1 MVAALQR
8 IAAETIDIEA
18 GTADNQDMQ
27 LPLRLIHQPF
37 QIISPGTVFVYLVKD
52 EPSRSRQFPAQDGF
66 TVSGHIPVE
75 IEPGFAGNLP
85 RHGRLADLAG
95 TGHKNHFS
103 KQVGAH
109 LCGQVACFH
118 EY

>member
-27 LPLRLIHQPF
+27 LPLRFIHQPF
-37 QIISPGTVFVYLVKD
+37 QIIAPGTVFVYLVKD
-52 EPSRSRQFPAQDGF
+52 EPSCGRQFPAQDGF
-66 TVSGHIPVE
+66 AVSGHIPIE
-75 IEPGFAGNLP
+75 IETGFAGNLP

-95 TGHKNHFS
+95 AGHKNHFPA
-103 KQVGAH
+103 QVGVH
-109 LCGQVACFH
+109 LFSQVACFH